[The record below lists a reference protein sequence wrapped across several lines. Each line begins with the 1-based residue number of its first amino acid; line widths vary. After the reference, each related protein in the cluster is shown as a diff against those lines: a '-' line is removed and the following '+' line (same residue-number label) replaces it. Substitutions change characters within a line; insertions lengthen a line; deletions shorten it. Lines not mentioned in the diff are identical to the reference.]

1 MTTDDYPM
9 ADTPPILLTFRTR
22 RQWKPFLVLTLVG
35 ILLYQLMTLQRSEGS
50 DFEPLRRGDV
60 GHYLEMLFGYYY
72 LFELVSVLI
81 FVQLTLW
88 SVRVFKIQSLQP
100 RLGAVLRYELFFL
113 PVFMGSILVFGP
125 ITNTLRYLVIFYPDY
140 QWSVYFPEYFFTGS
154 MFVNYLLPFLIV
166 GYGFININLF
176 LDYNDYQKRQIDA
189 LRQLTPTNVKA
200 DPEQLSSPHAQPVT
214 QYPTHVEATDTEGET
229 LVPVASIWYIEV
241 ESKNYMAYTAGR
253 TYQLRKTLS
262 ELEAEVDPRQF
273 YRINRSV
280 LLNLAFLKNYSF
292 WENDKYI
299 VRLTDGKTEFVMQR
313 TRLKELKE
321 RIRSDSV

>member
-1 MTTDDYPM
+1 M
-9 ADTPPILLTFRTR
+9 ADTPLILLTFRTR
-22 RQWKPFLVLTLVG
+22 RQWKLFLVLTLVG
-35 ILLYQLMTLQRSEGS
+35 ILLYQLITLQRSEGS
-50 DFEPLRRGDV
+50 EFEPLRRGNV
-60 GHYLEMLFGYYY
+60 GHYLKMLFGYYY

-81 FVQLTLW
+81 FVQLSLW
-88 SVRVFKIQSLQP
+88 VVRVFNIRTLQP

-140 QWSVYFPEYFFTGS
+140 QWNAYFPEYFFTGS
-154 MFVNYLLPFLIV
+154 MFANYLLPFLIV

-176 LDYNDYQKRQIDA
+176 LDYNDYQKRQLDA
-189 LRQLTPTNVKA
+189 LRQSALTNVDA
-200 DPEQLSSPHAQPVT
+200 DSERHSSAYAQPVT
-214 QYPTHVEATDTEGET
+214 PYPTHVEATDTEGET

-262 ELEAEVDPRQF
+262 ELEAELNPRQF

>member
-1 MTTDDYPM
+1 MTTDDYRM
-9 ADTPPILLTFRTR
+9 ADTPPIPLTFRTR
-22 RQWKPFLVLTLVG
+22 RQWKTFLVLTLVG
-35 ILLYQLMTLQRSEGS
+35 ILLYQLITLQRSEGS
-50 DFEPLRRGDV
+50 DFEPLRRGNV
-60 GHYLEMLFGYYY
+60 GYYLKMLFGYYY
-72 LFELVSVLI
+72 LFELISVLI
-81 FVQLTLW
+81 FVQLSLW
-88 SVRVFKIQSLQP
+88 AVRVFKIHSLQP

-125 ITNTLRYLVIFYPDY
+125 ITNTLRYLVVFYPDY
-140 QWSVYFPEYFFTGS
+140 QWNAYFPEYFFTGS
-154 MFVNYLLPFLIV
+154 MFANYLLPFLIV

-176 LDYNDYQKRQIDA
+176 LDYNEYQKRQLDA
-189 LRQLTPTNVKA
+189 LRQSVLTSA
-200 DPEQLSSPHAQPVT
+200 DPKQHSTGYAQPVT
-214 QYPTHVEATDTEGET
+214 PYPTHVEATDTEGET

-241 ESKNYMAYTAGR
+241 ENKNYMAYTEGR

-262 ELEAEVDPRQF
+262 DLEAELNPRQF